1 MQFKHPEI
9 LWALFLLI
17 IPVIVHLF
25 QLRRFQK
32 VAFTNVR
39 LLKTV
44 TRQTRKSATL
54 KKWLVLISRLLALA
68 GLIFAFAQPFKAA
81 QTQASATVQNL
92 IYLDNSF
99 SMESRGEK
107 GALLS
112 TAVQEL
118 IEHIPEDEEL
128 HLFTNNEDFFNT
140 RMGTIKNEL
149 LQLSYT
155 NKQLLPEEVM
165 LKARNHFSG
174 DTASIQ
180 NLIWISD
187 FQQKASPRPEFTDSS
202 VRIWPVKMTP
212 QQTNNISIDSVF
224 ISAVT
229 ANTLEIDVLLQKS
242 ESENNS
248 QPVSLYL
255 DDRLLAKASAEFD
268 NEQKGRVTFTIPSNK
283 AFTASLSVDDS
294 GLSYDNQLYFNLNLP
309 EKINVLSVNATNA
322 GFLERIYTDDEFS
335 YTSASYNQLNFSLI
349 EQQNLIILNQLPDIR
364 ESLFTALIDFVE
376 KGGYLIIIP
385 PNQQEISTYERFLSR
400 FDIRNLRN
408 VDSIPKKITGINFDH
423 PVFKDVFE
431 ERVTNFQY
439 PETRLTFRTNS
450 EVIPILRYQDGS
462 PFLFNT
468 SGVYVFT
475 SPLETTVSD
484 FINSPL
490 VVPVF
495 YNIARNSM
503 PLPRLYYELGS
514 PSRVAIKTELVK
526 DEVLYLEND
535 EIRLIPMQQS
545 FTNRVEIFTGEGPDT
560 PGIYNVKNGDELL
573 QKLSFNYPRDESVLV
588 YDQESALTGGSVTTE
603 LGELFEKFKK
613 DVEVKAFWKWF
624 VIFALAFLAIEMLLI
639 KYFK

>member
-32 VAFTNVR
+32 VTFTNVR

-54 KKWLVLISRLLALA
+54 KKWLVLLSRLLALA
-68 GLIFAFAQPFKAA
+68 GLIFAFAQPFKAE
-81 QTQASATVQNL
+81 QTQASTNVQNI

-99 SMESRGEK
+99 SMESRDEK
-107 GALLS
+107 GALLFS
-112 TAVQEL
+112 AVQGL
-118 IEHIPEDEEL
+118 LEHIPENEEL

-140 RMGTIKNEL
+140 RIGAVKNEL

-155 NKQLLPEEVM
+155 NRQLLPEEIM
-165 LKARNHFSG
+165 LKARNHFSS
-174 DTASIQ
+174 DTAVTK

-187 FQQKASPRPEFTDSS
+187 FQQKASSLNDLTNTT
-202 VRIWPVKMTP
+202 VRVWPVKMTP
-212 QQTNNISIDSVF
+212 QQTSNISIDSVY

-242 ESENNS
+242 ETDNNS

-255 DDRLLAKASAEFD
+255 DDRLLAKASAEFN
-268 NEQKGRVTFTIPSNK
+268 NEQKARVTFTIPSNK
-283 AFTASLSVDDS
+283 AFTASLTVDDS
-294 GLSYDNQLYFNLNLP
+294 GLSYDNQLFFNLNLP
-309 EKINVLSVNATNA
+309 EKIYVLSVNATNA
-322 GFLERIYTDDEFS
+322 NFLERIYTDDEFS
-335 YTSASYNQLNFSLI
+335 YSSANYNQLNFSLI

-364 ESLFTALIDFVE
+364 ESLFTALINFVE

-385 PNQQEISTYERFLSR
+385 PEQQEIGSYNRFLNR
-400 FDIRNLRN
+400 FGIRDFKKM
-408 VDSIPKKITGINFDH
+408 DSVPKKVTGINFDH
-423 PVFKDVFE
+423 PVFKNVFE

-439 PETRLTFRTNS
+439 PETRFSFHTNQS
-450 EVIPILRYQDGS
+450 VVPILRYQDGS

-475 SPLETTVSD
+475 SPLEATVSD

-503 PLPRLYYELGS
+503 PLPRLYYDIGTS
-514 PSRVAIKTELVK
+514 SRIAVKTKLVK
-526 DEVLYLEND
+526 DDVLYLEND
-535 EIRLIPMQQS
+535 EMRLIPMQQS
-545 FTNRVEIFTGEGPDT
+545 FSNRVELITGEGPDT

-573 QKLSFNYPRDESVLV
+573 QKLSFNYPRDESTLV
-588 YDQESALTGGSVTTE
+588 YDPESVLKGESVTTE
-603 LGELFEKFKK
+603 LGELYEKFKK
-613 DVEVKAFWKWF
+613 ENEVKAFWKWF
-624 VIFALAFLAIEMLLI
+624 VIFALVFLAIEMLLI

>member
-165 LKARNHFSG
+165 LKASNHFSG

-187 FQQKASPRPEFTDSS
+187 FQQKASPLPEFTDTS

-294 GLSYDNQLYFNLNLP
+294 GLSYDNLLYFNLNLP

-385 PNQQEISTYERFLSR
+385 PNQQEISTYDRFLSR

-514 PSRVAIKTELVK
+514 PSRVAIKTELEK

>member
-140 RMGTIKNEL
+140 RMGAVKNEL

-187 FQQKASPRPEFTDSS
+187 FQQKASPRPEFTDTS
-202 VRIWPVKMTP
+202 VRIWPVKMKP

-385 PNQQEISTYERFLSR
+385 PNQQEISTYDRFLSR

-503 PLPRLYYELGS
+503 PLPRLYYQLGS